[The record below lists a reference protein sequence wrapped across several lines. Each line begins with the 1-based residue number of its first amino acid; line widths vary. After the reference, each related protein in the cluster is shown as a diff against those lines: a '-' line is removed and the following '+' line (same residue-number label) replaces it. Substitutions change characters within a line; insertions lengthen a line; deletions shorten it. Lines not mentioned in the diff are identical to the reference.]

1 MQFFKN
7 RTVLGVMCIAAALL
21 ICFGITPLFNKSL
34 ANKAEIVRVVKQIK
48 SGEKIT
54 ADMVKT
60 VEVGSFNLP
69 ENVARN
75 PYAVIGK
82 YAVADF
88 VEGDYILTSKVEV
101 EPAAENAYLY
111 HLDGKKQAIS
121 ISVKAF
127 ANGFSGKL
135 KSGDIVS
142 VIAPGYKKQGTTEI
156 LPELKYMEVIA
167 VTASSGN
174 DANTEAQE
182 EGEEKELPG
191 TVTLLAAPEQSKLLA
206 ELEAEGKIHLSLVY
220 RGERENA
227 EKLLD
232 VLHDPTDGKKPRSYR
247 KCAQKD
253 YLKYVRCRK
262 HTAKMTRKAIS
273 KQLNYLKRDLTAGE
287 ERNKVQDYQDEC
299 ERVEVERKFSLGKR
313 KCGKGLVTAKLE
325 DTAAHVVALSI
336 LLLNLR
342 KIQYA
347 FLQFPDWLLGFLQP
361 CEKLRVV
368 Q

>member
-121 ISVKAF
+121 GFCKSLCQWLVRKVKER
-127 ANGFSGKL
+127 GYCFSDRAGLQKA
-135 KSGDIVS
+135 GDDRN
-142 VIAPGYKKQGTTEI
+142 
-156 LPELKYMEVIA
+156 
-167 VTASSGN
+167 TAGI
-174 DANTEAQE
+174 
-182 EGEEKELPG
+182 
-191 TVTLLAAPEQSKLLA
+191 
-206 ELEAEGKIHLSLVY
+206 KIHGSD
-220 RGERENA
+220 RGN
-227 EKLLD
+227 
-232 VLHDPTDGKKPRSYR
+232 GIQR
-247 KCAQKD
+247 K
-253 YLKYVRCRK
+253 
-262 HTAKMTRKAIS
+262 
-273 KQLNYLKRDLTAGE
+273 
-287 ERNKVQDYQDEC
+287 
-299 ERVEVERKFSLGKR
+299 
-313 KCGKGLVTAKLE
+313 
-325 DTAAHVVALSI
+325 
-336 LLLNLR
+336 
-342 KIQYA
+342 
-347 FLQFPDWLLGFLQP
+347 
-361 CEKLRVV
+361 
-368 Q
+368 

>member
-127 ANGFSGKL
+127 ANGLSGKL

-142 VIAPGYKKQGTTEI
+142 AVSYTHLT
-156 LPELKYMEVIA
+156 LP
-167 VTASSGN
+167 T
-174 DANTEAQE
+174 
-182 EGEEKELPG
+182 
-191 TVTLLAAPEQSKLLA
+191 
-206 ELEAEGKIHLSLVY
+206 
-220 RGERENA
+220 
-227 EKLLD
+227 
-232 VLHDPTDGKKPRSYR
+232 
-247 KCAQKD
+247 
-253 YLKYVRCRK
+253 
-262 HTAKMTRKAIS
+262 
-273 KQLNYLKRDLTAGE
+273 
-287 ERNKVQDYQDEC
+287 
-299 ERVEVERKFSLGKR
+299 
-313 KCGKGLVTAKLE
+313 KLE
-325 DTAAHVVALSI
+325 V
-336 LLLNLR
+336 
-342 KIQYA
+342 
-347 FLQFPDWLLGFLQP
+347 
-361 CEKLRVV
+361 
-368 Q
+368 